1 MGETRMSISQI
12 NSGCASQ
19 LKSHINPQK
28 NVSEKHQYSLRD
40 SFDLPKGV
48 TIVTPLPGI
57 SSIRK
62 LSPEDLF
69 DIQFHSGTKLSNGA
83 VLIRPVILS
92 LGTVDIRPVKNLD
105 KVYIINQQSDELS
118 SEKRTRYISE
128 ENLLKNRSLT
138 RGAIKEIAKGR
149 YNMVFLDK
157 DGKKQ
162 NITGNKEECLTVLR
176 DNFLYM

>member
-1 MGETRMSISQI
+1 MTISQI
-12 NSGCASQ
+12 NNGFTSKF
-19 LKSHINPQK
+19 KSHLNQQK